1 MALFQSSAL
10 HVPCCIAQHLAL
22 QSCGL
27 YRALQ
32 GAGSPVRPHLPNLL
46 EVVQIGFVAS
56 SSRPACYC
64 GVGFSVRLRLL
75 WAYRDSSS
83 SSLFS
88 RRLLVPRLVR
98 RLLVA
103 RILLWLFGLL
113 RRSFVCS
120 RVDFANSRDLQLDE
134 KAV

>member
-1 MALFQSSAL
+1 MYKYDPLYFYLLGRYTNCVAIVALESFEAHPPPS
-10 HVPCCIAQHLAL
+10 
-22 QSCGL
+22 
-27 YRALQ
+27 
-32 GAGSPVRPHLPNLL
+32 
-46 EVVQIGFVAS
+46 
-56 SSRPACYC
+56 
-64 GVGFSVRLRLL
+64 GVSGFSVRLRLL

-83 SSLFS
+83 SSWFS

-103 RILLWLFGLL
+103 RILLWLVGLL